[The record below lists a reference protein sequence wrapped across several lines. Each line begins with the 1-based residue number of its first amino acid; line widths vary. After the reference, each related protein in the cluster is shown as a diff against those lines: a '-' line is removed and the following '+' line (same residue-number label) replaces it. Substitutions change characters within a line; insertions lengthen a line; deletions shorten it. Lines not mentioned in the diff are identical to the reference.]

1 VPVIT
6 LASSRATGKADMTE
20 ETLIGLH
27 ASVPLSGSGID
38 AGQSAPQEYTDMLH
52 LEGARIYQGNS
63 GGPVVDASGDVI
75 GIITLAS
82 PNLSE
87 SYAIP
92 ISRVLS
98 DLQQWAANG

>member
-1 VPVIT
+1 
-6 LASSRATGKADMTE
+6 
-20 ETLIGLH
+20 
-27 ASVPLSGSGID
+27 
-38 AGQSAPQEYTDMLH
+38 MLH

-63 GGPVVDASGDVI
+63 GGPVLDASGDVI

-82 PNLSE
+82 PSALE

-98 DLQQWAANG
+98 DLRQWVAHG